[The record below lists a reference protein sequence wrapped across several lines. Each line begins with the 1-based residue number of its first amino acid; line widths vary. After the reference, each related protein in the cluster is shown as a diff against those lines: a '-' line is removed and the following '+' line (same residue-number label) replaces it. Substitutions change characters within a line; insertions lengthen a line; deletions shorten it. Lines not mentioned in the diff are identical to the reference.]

1 MKSGISCAALLLGAC
16 ATLFPVQKAK
26 ADTIV
31 YAGGYFEEYGTL
43 DLNTGVF
50 TILGNPG
57 DQSGF
62 GEVGGNLYAGDIEG
76 ATSSVNPANGSDT
89 LVGSGSTTYD
99 TFGST
104 TTGLFAVSFPGGGDP
119 FLTYSV
125 NPTTGVATLLGS
137 TGQDLNPNGGTAGLS
152 AGSNMLYWTWTSGPH
167 SILYSLNTTTG
178 FANAIGDTGAII
190 GALVYV
196 NGTLYGE
203 DVTDDE
209 IDTLNLSDG
218 LATPTGVTVSGA
230 PRSDLL
236 YGMAPLIVSAP
247 EPSSLLLLVGAVAL
261 MMIYRLRATRR
272 LGSRSAEVPGR

>member
-1 MKSGISCAALLLGAC
+1 MKSRISSAALLLGAC
-16 ATLFPVQKAK
+16 AILFPSQEAK

-31 YAGGYFEEYGTL
+31 YAGGYFEEFGTL

-57 DQSGF
+57 DQAGF
-62 GEVGGNLYAGDIEG
+62 GELGGNLYAGDG
-76 ATSSVNPANGSDT
+76 SGDTNSVNPANGSDT
-89 LVGSGSTTYD
+89 LIGTGSTTYD

-104 TTGLFAVSFPGGGDP
+104 TTGLYAVSHPTGANP

-137 TGQDLNPNGGTAGLS
+137 TGQDINPNGGTAGLS
-152 AGSNMLYWTWTSGPH
+152 AGSNTLYWTWTSGPT
-167 SILYSLNTTTG
+167 SILYALNTTTG
-178 FANAIGDTGAII
+178 FANAIGDTGAFI

-203 DVTDDE
+203 DVIDDE
-209 IDTLNLSDG
+209 IDTLNLSTG
-218 LATPTGVTVSGA
+218 LATPTGVTVSGG

-236 YGMAPLIVSAP
+236 YGMAPLIATP
-247 EPSSLLLLVGAVAL
+247 EPSSLLLLVGMVAV
-261 MMIYRLRATRR
+261 MMIYRLRVARTSA
-272 LGSRSAEVPGR
+272 SRSARRP